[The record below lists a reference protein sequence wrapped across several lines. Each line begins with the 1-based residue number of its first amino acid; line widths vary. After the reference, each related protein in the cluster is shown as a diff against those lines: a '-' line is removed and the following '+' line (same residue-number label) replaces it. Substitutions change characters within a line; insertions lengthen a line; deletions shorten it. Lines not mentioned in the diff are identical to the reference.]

1 MKNLSVFIILTLI
14 SYIYLKLEES
24 NYNYIIE
31 VQKSS
36 DCYICNNSTVALEL
50 NISNPIDIF
59 GKDYE
64 NIIFD
69 IVLWY

>member
-36 DCYICNNSTVALEL
+36 DCYIYNNSTVALEL
-50 NISNPIDIF
+50 NIFNPIDIF

>member
-24 NYNYIIE
+24 NHNHTIE

-36 DCYICNNSTVALEL
+36 DCYIYNNSTLALEL